1 MIDIEE
7 IKKYLSTTII
17 GNKILSFDSID
28 STNTYA
34 KNLCT
39 DNTQNGTVIIAEEQT
54 QGRGRFNRI
63 WQSEKGKNLTFS
75 IILQPTTKLENIGLL
90 PICTG
95 GAIARAIEQQTNLK
109 TECKWPNDILILNR
123 KVCGILIESFLSNNF
138 KNRFVLGI
146 GINVNQEIFSDD
158 IIHTATSLKQ
168 SSGNIVDRIQLLSN
182 VLKSLDEMY
191 LNLQNGNFD
200 IPLNE
205 WLSRS
210 SMFGKEITVHQ
221 DDKVLRG
228 KAVRLDNDGS
238 LVLNCDGKEMK
249 VFSGDVT
256 IRKQL

>member
-1 MIDIEE
+1 MIDLKE
-7 IKKYLSTTII
+7 IKKHLSTTII
-17 GNKILSFDSID
+17 GSKILSFDSID

-34 KNLCT
+34 KNLCAEE
-39 DNTQNGTVIIAEEQT
+39 TQDGIVIISEEQT
-54 QGRGRFNRI
+54 EGRGRFNRK

-75 IILQPTTKLENIGLL
+75 IILQPTTQLENIGLL

-95 GAIARAIEQQTNLK
+95 GAIAKAIERHINLK
-109 TECKWPNDILILNR
+109 TECKWPNDILIAGK

-138 KNRFVLGI
+138 MNRFVLGI
-146 GINVNQEIFSDD
+146 GINVNQEIFSNE
-158 IIHTATSLKQ
+158 IIHTATSLKL
-168 SSGNIVDRIQLLSN
+168 SNGKTVDRIQLLAD

-191 LNLQNGNFD
+191 INIQNRNFD

-221 DDKVLRG
+221 GDKVLRG
-228 KAVRLDNDGS
+228 RAVRLDNDGS
-238 LVLNCDGKEMK
+238 LVLNCEGKEVK

-256 IRKQL
+256 IRKQ